1 MSKFLNIDGD
11 YKITVTDGGEIRL
24 DPGTTGKVKIIGN
37 LEVDGATTTIN
48 STELTVDDPFITVNL
63 GGNTGGLINNS
74 AGDVAG
80 IQIDRGVSDAFWI
93 FDEQG
98 GSNPVFVGRTGN
110 SSNGTVVDIRT
121 TRIQTGGADL
131 RLINQGTGVVTVDG
145 ATDYQE
151 QIFEYTGT
159 SGNRVVDFAAADVLK
174 TDQHDTLI
182 NAKGVVDYVDGF
194 FVGKFQ
200 SRIEKDDSYVAVH
213 DTDVGDSVSAIE
225 FTIDGNPAAY
235 FFNDRTELQHIRI
248 RDTRIETTSSNT
260 DLILSAPGT
269 GNVQIDD
276 VLYIPQGPYIDDD
289 GTQGGGI
296 PNYGVDADTNN
307 PDAPATGIKLFSKTE
322 GPAGTNLY
330 FVNEN
335 NTKDEMV
342 SKKKAL
348 LFSMIF

>member
-1 MSKFLNIDGD
+1 MSKFLNVDGD
-11 YKITVTDGGEIRL
+11 YKLTVTDGGEIRL

-63 GGNTGGLINNS
+63 GGNAGGVISNS

-80 IQIDRGVSDAFWI
+80 IQIDRGGSDAFWI

-98 GSNPVFVGRTGN
+98 GGDPVFVGRIGGSQT
-110 SSNGTVVDIRT
+110 GTVVDIL
-121 TRIQTGGADL
+121 TRKIQTGGTDL
-131 RLINQGTGVVTVDG
+131 DLINQGTGVVSVNGT
-145 ATDYQE
+145 TDYE
-151 QIFEYTGT
+151 KQIFEY
-159 SGNRVVDFAAADVLK
+159 SGSLVDFNANPVLK
-174 TDQHDTLI
+174 ANHHDTLI

-200 SRIEKDDSYVAVH
+200 SKIEKDDTYVAIH
-213 DTDVGDSVSAIE
+213 DTDSGDAVSAIE
-225 FTIDGNPAAY
+225 FTIDSNPAAY

-248 RDTRIETTSSNT
+248 FDTTLETTSSNT

-269 GNVQIDD
+269 GQVQIND
-276 VLYIPQGPYIDDD
+276 VLYIPQGPYQDDD

-296 PNYGVDADTNN
+296 PNFGVDADTDN
-307 PDAPATGIKLFSKTE
+307 PDAPATGIKLYSKTE